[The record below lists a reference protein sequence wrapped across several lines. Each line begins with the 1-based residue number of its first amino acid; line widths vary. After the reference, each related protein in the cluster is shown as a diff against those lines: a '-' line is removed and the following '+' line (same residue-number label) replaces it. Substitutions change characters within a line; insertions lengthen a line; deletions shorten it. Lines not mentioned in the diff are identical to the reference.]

1 MYPGSDDSGAP
12 PLWMRFRCSTVN
24 GLPCVSRDPRY
35 DILFE
40 PVAIGPKTARN
51 RFYQVPH
58 CNGLGY
64 LHPSAMATMRGIKAE
79 GGWAVVNTE
88 QCEIHPTADSSP
100 LVEMRLWDDR
110 DLPALELMAASVQ
123 EHGSL
128 AGIELTYNAYAMA
141 SLYTREIPLAPS
153 HLPVQTSNRDP
164 VQCRAMD
171 KDDIANLRRWHRNAV
186 RRALKAGF
194 DIIYVYAAHNLSVLF
209 HFLSPRWNHR
219 DDAYGGSLE
228 NRVRLL
234 REIIIDTHEEVRG
247 KAAVAVRISLDEL
260 VGDKGLEQHEAEDA
274 IGLLAELPDLW
285 DVTLSDWSN
294 DSQTSRFAPEA
305 VEEPFVSRI
314 KQLTTKPVVGVG
326 RFTSPDTMVSQV
338 RRGILDFI
346 GAARPSIADPFLP
359 KKIEEGRLDD
369 IRECIG
375 CNICVAHDELAVPIR
390 CTQNPTQG
398 EEWRKGWHP
407 ETAEPKGSDASVLVV
422 GGGPAGLECARLL
435 GQRGYRVSL
444 AEQDTELGG
453 RVRHEARL
461 PGLATWGRVAD
472 YRLNQLQNLPNVETY
487 LDSAID
493 CDAALEFGFEH
504 VMVATGSRW
513 RRDGIARYHQH
524 AVPGLAEHCLTP
536 DEVMAGHRQG
546 GHYLIYDD
554 DHYYLASVLAELL
567 ASEGSHVTF
576 VTPAGLVSSWSTAAL
591 DQHRIHRAVLQACD
605 SVLVNHAV
613 IGVGDGA
620 ATVACVFT
628 GDRHDIGCDTVVPV
642 TARLPDDTLFTDLKA
657 RRDDWQQAGILS
669 VNLLGDAYAP
679 GTIAAA
685 VYSGHKHARRLDK
698 PVDQDEVPFRREM
711 TRLADHHAT

>member
-1 MYPGSDDSGAP
+1 MP
-12 PLWMRFRCSTVN
+12 
-24 GLPCVSRDPRY
+24 RDPRY

-40 PVAIGPKTARN
+40 PVTIGPKTARN

-88 QCEIHPTADSSP
+88 QCEIHPSADSSP

-110 DLPALELMAASVQ
+110 DLPILELMAAKVQ
-123 EHGSL
+123 QHGSL
-128 AGIELTYNAYAMA
+128 AGIELAYNAYAMA
-141 SLYTREIPLAPS
+141 SLYSREIPLAPS
-153 HLPVQTSNRDP
+153 HLPVQTSHRDP

-171 KDDIANLRRWHRNAV
+171 KDDIANLRRWHRQAV
-186 RRALKAGF
+186 RRAIKANF
-194 DIIYVYAAHNLSVLF
+194 DIIYVYAAHNLSILF

-219 DDAYGGSLE
+219 SDEYGGSLD

-234 REIIIDTHEEVRG
+234 REIIEDTQAEVAG
-247 KAAVAVRISLDEL
+247 QAAVAVRISLDEL
-260 VGDKGLEQHEAEDA
+260 VGDKGLEKHEAEDA
-274 IGLLAELPDLW
+274 IGMLAELPDLW

-305 VEEPFVSRI
+305 IEEPFVSNI
-314 KQLTTKPVVGVG
+314 KRLTTKPIVGVG

-359 KKIEEGRLDD
+359 KKIEQGRLDD

-407 ETAEPKGSDASVLVV
+407 ETVAPKASEASVLVV
-422 GGGPAGLECARLL
+422 GGGPAGLECTRLL
-435 GQRGYRVSL
+435 GTRGYHVTL
-444 AEQDTELGG
+444 AEKDAELGG

-472 YRLNQLQNLPNVETY
+472 YRLSQIGKMAHVETY
-487 LDSAID
+487 VDSLID
-493 CDAALEFGFEH
+493 SDAALEFGFQH
-504 VMVATGSRW
+504 VLVATGSRW
-513 RRDGIARYHQH
+513 RDDGVARYHQH
-524 AVPGLAEHCLTP
+524 AVPGLAANSLPP
-536 DEVMAGHRQG
+536 DDIIAGKRRG
-546 GHYLIYDD
+546 EHYLIYDD
-554 DHYYLASVLAELL
+554 DHYYMASVLAELL
-567 ASEGSHVTF
+567 AGEGSRVTF
-576 VTPAGLVSSWSTAAL
+576 VTPAGIVSSWSVAAL
-591 DQHRIHRAVLQACD
+591 DQHRIHRAVLEVCEN
-605 SVLVNHAV
+605 VLVNHAV
-613 IGVGDGA
+613 IEATDGM
-620 ATVACVFT
+620 ATIKCVFT
-628 GDRHDIGCDTVVPV
+628 GRRRDIPCDAVVPV
-642 TARLPDDTLFTDLKA
+642 TARLPNDALFVDLKK
-657 RRDDWQQAGILS
+657 RRNEWQAAGVAS

-685 VYSGHKHARRLDK
+685 VYAGHKHAQNLDK
-698 PVDQDEVPFRREM
+698 AIDDDIVPFRREM
-711 TRLADHHAT
+711 TMIEDRALT

>member
-1 MYPGSDDSGAP
+1 M
-12 PLWMRFRCSTVN
+12 
-24 GLPCVSRDPRY
+24 SRDPRY

-88 QCEIHPTADSSP
+88 QCEIHPSADSAP
-100 LVEMRLWDDR
+100 LIEMRLWDDR
-110 DLPALELMAASVQ
+110 DLPALELMAAKVQ

-128 AGIELTYNAYAMA
+128 AGVELAYNAYAMA

-171 KDDIANLRRWHRNAV
+171 KDDIADLRRWHRNAV
-186 RRALKAGF
+186 RRAKKAGF
-194 DIIYVYAAHNLSVLF
+194 DIIYVYAAHNLSILF

-219 DDAYGGSLE
+219 NDAYGGSLE

-234 REIIIDTHEEVRG
+234 REVLLDTQEEVAG
-247 KAAVAVRISLDEL
+247 ETAVAVRISLDEL
-260 VGDKGLEQHEAEDA
+260 VGDKGLEKHEAEDA
-274 IGLLAELPDLW
+274 IGLLAEMPDLW

-305 VEEPFVSRI
+305 VEEPFVARI

-398 EEWRKGWHP
+398 EEWRRGWHP
-407 ETAEPKGSDASVLVV
+407 EAADPRGSDATVLII
-422 GGGPAGLECARLL
+422 GGGPAGLECARML
-435 GQRGYRVSL
+435 GVRGYRVTL
-444 AEQDTELGG
+444 AEKDTELGG
-453 RVRHEARL
+453 RVRHEARM

-472 YRLNQLQNLPNVETY
+472 YRVGQLQKQPNVEIY
-487 LDSAID
+487 RDSVID
-493 CDAALEFGFEH
+493 CDAAIDFGFNH
-504 VMVATGSRW
+504 IMVATGARW
-513 RRDGIARYHQH
+513 RHDGIARYHQH
-524 AVPGLAEHCLTP
+524 AVPGLAENSLTP
-536 DEVMAGHRQG
+536 DAIMAGQRRG
-546 GHYLIYDD
+546 DHYLIFDD
-554 DHYYLASVLAELL
+554 DHYYMASVLAELL
-567 ASEGSHVTF
+567 ASEGHRVTF
-576 VTPAGLVSSWSTAAL
+576 VTPAGIVSSWSTAAL
-591 DQHRIHRAVLQACD
+591 DQHRIHRAVLEACD
-605 SVLVNHAV
+605 TVLVNHAV
-613 IGVGDGA
+613 
-620 ATVACVFT
+620 TVAASGAVTVTCVFT
-628 GDRHDIGCDTVVPV
+628 GAHREIACDTVVPV
-642 TARLPDDTLFTDLKA
+642 TARIPDDKLYTDLMT
-657 RRDDWQQAGILS
+657 RRDDWEQSGILN
-669 VNLLGDAYAP
+669 VNLIGDAYAP

-685 VYSGHKHARRLDK
+685 VYSGHKHARQ
-698 PVDQDEVPFRREM
+698 VDQSVDNDAVPFRREM
-711 TRLADHHAT
+711 TKLADSHAT